1 MTVKYTIKISDA
13 EAKALSAVAIDPQ
26 EWIENFVK
34 ERCRVVIDEIVQ
46 EEVNRKLATG
56 ETISGS
62 REDLVL
68 AADVETA
75 TERQARIEAQLAED
89 IKNGKV

>member
-1 MTVKYTIKISDA
+1 MTVKYTIKLSDA
-13 EAKALSAVAIDPQ
+13 EAKALSAVALDPQ

-46 EEVNRKLATG
+46 EEVNRKLVAG
-56 ETISGS
+56 ETISGTK
-62 REDLVL
+62 DDIVL

-75 TERQARIEAQLAED
+75 AEKHAKIEALIAEQ

>member
-1 MTVKYTIKISDA
+1 MTVKYTIKLNDA
-13 EAKALSAVAIDPQ
+13 EAKALSAVAVIPQ

-34 ERCRVVIDEIVQ
+34 ERCRVVIDEIAA
-46 EEVNRKLATG
+46 EEINRRLAAG
-56 ETISGS
+56 ETISGTK
-62 REDLVL
+62 EDIVL

-75 TERQARIEAQLAED
+75 AERHERIEAMIAEQ